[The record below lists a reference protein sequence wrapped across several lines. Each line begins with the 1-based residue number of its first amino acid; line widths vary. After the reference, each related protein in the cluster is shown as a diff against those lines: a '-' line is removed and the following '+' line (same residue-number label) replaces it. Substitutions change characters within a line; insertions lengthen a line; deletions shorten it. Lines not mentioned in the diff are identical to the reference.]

1 MHHRRRMD
9 ALDSV
14 YRVKLSVVRWPASAK
29 FAGQLA
35 SRTDGVWT
43 RIFVTGF
50 CLTKV

>member
-35 SRTDGVWT
+35 SRTEGHRV
-43 RIFVTGF
+43 FVTGF